1 MSNQIRAYRDQLG
14 FKQEELG
21 EQAGVTRQTIAA
33 WENGEREPSLV
44 QLSSIARIMG
54 VAVELLQG
62 LELTD
67 SRDPNSFFSSL
78 LFRADEPSALTPTI
92 KQHLIQKVADYA
104 AVEKLLGEIPVSPA
118 KFPLDGY
125 ESEVIEDYS
134 KEVRN
139 WLGLGESAPVGDSLS
154 LLESKGLK
162 VLPYPL
168 PAKISGFSACE
179 EDWGCLVVV
188 NSNDVAE
195 RQFFTSL
202 HELAHLIF
210 HHKEYRQPPER
221 TKSSDP
227 REKAANHLAGAILLP
242 KNVIRREM
250 RAYRDRWIPD
260 PLLIDIKRRYGVS
273 LRTILIR
280 AEQAGIITK
289 QQSGTQM
296 GVLNK
301 KCGGKDKDLP
311 NSEIPMPQ
319 RLTRLERLTYTAL
332 LEDEPLTISR
342 AAEILGKKTSEV
354 HQELQTWKQ
363 YDVEVSD

>member
-1 MSNQIRAYRDQLG
+1 MSNNIRAYREQLG
-14 FKQEELG
+14 FSQDELG
-21 EQAGVTRQTIAA
+21 QQVGVTRQTIAT

-44 QLSSIARIMG
+44 QLTSVSRTMG

-62 LELTD
+62 LSLPE

-92 KQHLIQKVADYA
+92 RQHLIQKAADYA
-104 AVEKLLGEIPVSPA
+104 NLEKLLGEIPVSPA

-125 ESEVIEDYS
+125 DPEIIEDYS

-139 WLGLGESAPVGDSLS
+139 WLGLGESAPVGDPMS

-162 VLPYPL
+162 ILPYRL
-168 PAKISGFSACE
+168 PDKISGFSACE
-179 EDWGCLVVV
+179 DDWGCLVVV
-188 NSNDVAE
+188 NEGHETE

-210 HHKEYRQPPER
+210 HHKEYRKPPAR
-221 TKSSDP
+221 TKPTDP

-242 KNVIRREM
+242 KNVLHKELRV
-250 RAYRDRWIPD
+250 YRDRWIPD
-260 PLLIDIKRRYGVS
+260 PLLIDIKQRYGVS

-289 QQSGTQM
+289 TQSGQQM

-301 KCGGKDKDLP
+301 RCGGKDKDLP
-311 NSEIPMPQ
+311 NSKLPKPQ
-319 RLTRLERLTYTAL
+319 RLTRMERITYTAL
-332 LEDEPLTISR
+332 LEDKISVSR
-342 AAEILGKKTSEV
+342 AAEILGKQTSEV
-354 HQELQTWKQ
+354 SSKFQSWKQ
-363 YDVEVSD
+363 TDQED